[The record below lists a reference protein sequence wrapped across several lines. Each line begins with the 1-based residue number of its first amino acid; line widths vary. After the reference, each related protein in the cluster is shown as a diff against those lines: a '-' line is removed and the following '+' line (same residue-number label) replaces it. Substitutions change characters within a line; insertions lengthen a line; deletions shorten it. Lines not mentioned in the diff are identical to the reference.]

1 MQDIKQSFTVKI
13 ARVQS
18 TFYSVLKRL
27 FTSVFSYC
35 SAVFMD
41 TNYHSNRIVSTRSN
55 PSYFAGSVNRQYGS
69 GIGSAVRIGLRS
81 FVIPLA
87 KKYGIPFAKNLLTSA
102 APEVLELIDGKTK
115 PKAAIKRVVKNTIKK
130 QVGAGRRKRSVKR
143 RRKPTTLSNQR
154 RRRRRRRKSA
164 GQRRRRRRV
173 TKTTAGRQKRKPR
186 TKTTKVKTRKATRK
200 RPAART
206 RQDFFSSCKASRG
219 RYNGWKNI
227 FCLR

>member
-1 MQDIKQSFTVKI
+1 MSSSTTRTSGPSDNTDQLLNICQIARSLRRVVKDIHHYPVTNELWLGILVGMLRKVADIKQSFTVKI

-87 KKYGIPFAKNLLTSA
+87 K
-102 APEVLELIDGKTK
+102 
-115 PKAAIKRVVKNTIKK
+115 NT
-130 QVGAGRRKRSVKR
+130 GFR
-143 RRKPTTLSNQR
+143 LQR
-154 RRRRRRRKSA
+154 I
-164 GQRRRRRRV
+164 
-173 TKTTAGRQKRKPR
+173 
-186 TKTTKVKTRKATRK
+186 
-200 RPAART
+200 
-206 RQDFFSSCKASRG
+206 
-219 RYNGWKNI
+219 Y
-227 FCLR
+227 

>member
-154 RRRRRRRKSA
+154 RRRRRRKSA

-200 RPAART
+200 RPTART
-206 RQDFFSSCKASRG
+206 RQDFFSSIVDKASRG
-219 RYNGWKNI
+219 R
-227 FCLR
+227 

>member
-206 RQDFFSSCKASRG
+206 RQDFFSSIVDKASRG
-219 RYNGWKNI
+219 R
-227 FCLR
+227 

>member
-143 RRKPTTLSNQR
+143 RRKPTTLSNQW
-154 RRRRRRRKSA
+154 RRRRRRKPA
-164 GQRRRRRRV
+164 GQRRRRRV

-206 RQDFFSSCKASRG
+206 RQDFFSSIVDKASRG
-219 RYNGWKNI
+219 R
-227 FCLR
+227 

>member
-154 RRRRRRRKSA
+154 RRRRRKPA
-164 GQRRRRRRV
+164 GQRRRRRV

-206 RQDFFSSCKASRG
+206 RQDFFSSIVDKASRG
-219 RYNGWKNI
+219 R
-227 FCLR
+227 